1 MADKPTGLQ
10 KANQKK
16 KNIKFAKRFPQKLAA
31 GKRMSKIK
39 AAHQAMANPEATQA
53 VSQAVESKL
62 ARAKNVHERITGR
75 STSPGFKNDPQNTG
89 LSVESKPKSQTQS
102 IQEKQ
107 EAKLSERVKSYRK
120 EANKPKK
127 MSLPTIKKGRGEG
140 EIAPVKRGASYGS
153 VKQPFLP
160 SKPKKM
166 SLPTVLQGSGKGAM
180 APIRQGKSYG
190 TVKEAA
196 PNSPHVVNPVSS
208 EIKNLTQSAKSFPG
222 IKVDSESIKN
232 KQAHEKLASGMNQAG
247 KLKNPYSGRTAVGSK
262 YKHEQGIKESASRK
276 NESDYNKALE
286 DAQKGATIKKDLNAL
301 KGFVKKAQS
310 TSRANKI
317 TEDNKSRSKEEL
329 VNPYSG
335 RTKEKSFLKHTQATG
350 KEIPKGSKRYSAKN
364 ADSETIDFGTPKVV
378 SASPSSG
385 SKAPS
390 PPSQNAPR
398 PKAPPIPSGLKAP
411 PIPAK
416 IKAPVPP
423 SSKTKQ
429 APLPKT
435 NTASSQPKN
444 YTQPSKPKAATA
456 PPAPKPT
463 QASDRKPSMAGGIA
477 KAAATHIGMALMH
490 GTNYP
495 RVMAQHAAQG
505 PREFK
510 PGWHGFTSPVER
522 PKAEEGTDTKGE
534 RG

>member
-1 MADKPTGLQ
+1 MA
-10 KANQKK
+10 
-16 KNIKFAKRFPQKLAA
+16 
-31 GKRMSKIK
+31 SK
-39 AAHQAMANPEATQA
+39 
-53 VSQAVESKL
+53 
-62 ARAKNVHERITGR
+62 
-75 STSPGFKNDPQNTG
+75 
-89 LSVESKPKSQTQS
+89 KPKSLAKKVVSKKT
-102 IQEKQ
+102 K
-107 EAKLSERVKSYRK
+107 AKLPFIKSK
-120 EANKPKK
+120 SSP
-127 MSLPTIKKGRGEG
+127 
-140 EIAPVKRGASYGS
+140 
-153 VKQPFLP
+153 P
-160 SKPKKM
+160 SKPSSEGGWADAFRGIGAALANYATGKREQIGKSRPKIAAPEKKETGLNVE
-166 SLPTVLQGSGKGAM
+166 SAPKP
-180 APIRQGKSYG
+180 APIRGSQEKSILDKQNKRLDEIVAGSRKEQGIQDTKKGNENEAFKSMKES
-190 TVKEAA
+190 TPKKSKDFSSAMSEAKTKAKQVKDL
-196 PNSPHVVNPVSS
+196 SGF
-208 EIKNLTQSAKSFPG
+208 AKSFPG
-222 IKVDSESIKN
+222 TKVDPESIKN
-232 KQAHEKLASGMNQAG
+232 KQAHEKLISGMTQAE

-262 YKHEQGIKESASRK
+262 YKHEQGIKESANRK
-276 NESDYNKALE
+276 NEADYNKALE
-286 DAQKGATIKKDLNAL
+286 DAQKGATIKKDIGAL

-350 KEIPKGSKRYSAKN
+350 KEIPKGSKRYNQKN
-364 ADSETIDFGTPKVV
+364 PDPETIDFGTPKVV

-385 SKAPS
+385 SKAPL

-398 PKAPPIPSGLKAP
+398 PKAPPAGTVPGPKAPPIPSGLKAP
-411 PIPAK
+411 PIPAGTK
-416 IKAPVPP
+416 APSIPAGIKAPVPP

-444 YTQPSKPKAATA
+444 YTQPSKPKTATA

-510 PGWHGFTSPVER
+510 PGWHGFTSPVEK
-522 PKAEEGTDTKGE
+522 PKAEEATDTKGE

>member
-1 MADKPTGLQ
+1 
-10 KANQKK
+10 
-16 KNIKFAKRFPQKLAA
+16 LAA

-53 VSQAVESKL
+53 VNQAVESKL

-75 STSPGFKNDPQNTG
+75 STSPGFRNDPQNTG
-89 LSVESKPKSQTQS
+89 LSVESKPKSQAQS

-107 EAKLSERVKSYRK
+107 EAKLSERVKSYRE

-153 VKQPFLP
+153 VKQPFSP

-222 IKVDSESIKN
+222 TKVDPESIKN
-232 KQAHEKLASGMNQAG
+232 KHASEKLISGM
-247 KLKNPYSGRTAVGSK
+247 T
-262 YKHEQGIKESASRK
+262 
-276 NESDYNKALE
+276 
-286 DAQKGATIKKDLNAL
+286 
-301 KGFVKKAQS
+301 GFVKQEKKQKKMSDFGKNVAAKVKAAS
-310 TSRANKI
+310 AA
-317 TEDNKSRSKEEL
+317 
-329 VNPYSG
+329 G
-335 RTKEKSFLKHTQATG
+335 KEKHDQKPGLNPMDYKGASMFKHLKHAFSDKGPIGKAVNKVTGKYDKGFEKVVAPIEKGIKSGVSGVATG
-350 KEIPKGSKRYSAKN
+350 ARKFGSAVKKVATSPTTAGLAK
-364 ADSETIDFGTPKVV
+364 
-378 SASPSSG
+378 
-385 SKAPS
+385 
-390 PPSQNAPR
+390 
-398 PKAPPIPSGLKAP
+398 
-411 PIPAK
+411 
-416 IKAPVPP
+416 
-423 SSKTKQ
+423 
-429 APLPKT
+429 
-435 NTASSQPKN
+435 
-444 YTQPSKPKAATA
+444 ATA
-456 PPAPKPT
+456 VHA
-463 QASDRKPSMAGGIA
+463 
-477 KAAATHIGMALMH
+477 GMALMH

-510 PGWHGFTSPVER
+510 PGWHGFTSPVEK
-522 PKAEEGTDTKGE
+522 PKAEEATDTKGE